1 MDLSTG
7 VIQTKVFYCDPMN
20 SNQKSKC
27 ERNHELFRYIIPKG
41 NSFTVL
47 NPQKTE
53 LIMNN
58 VNSYPRKRLGGKS
71 PIAVFKSIY
80 GEAITEKLGLKEL
93 SPKDVSL
100 KPSLIQ

>member
-1 MDLSTG
+1 
-7 VIQTKVFYCDPMN
+7 
-20 SNQKSKC
+20 
-27 ERNHELFRYIIPKG
+27 
-41 NSFTVL
+41 
-47 NPQKTE
+47 
-53 LIMNN
+53 MNN

>member
-1 MDLSTG
+1 MSVLQEFFSAAATCSLFE
-7 VIQTKVFYCDPMN
+7 KVKANFSYGCVAFTS
-20 SNQKSKC
+20 SND
-27 ERNHELFRYIIPKG
+27 EG

-47 NPQKTE
+47 SPQKTE